1 MPSPKDQFVQAYG
14 PVAQRAG
21 AQLGISPDVLLT
33 QWGLET
39 GWGKSVI
46 PGTNNLGN
54 IKDFSGGGVRAR
66 DNATGSNDAY
76 RAYATP
82 NAFAD
87 DYAALIRRRYPD
99 AIGAGSDVGR
109 FAAALKRGGYA
120 EDPRYVSKM
129 ATTYGALTGAPVA
142 AYGLPDESPRG
153 ASALNVADD
162 DMGSVYGIDPNMM
175 GGGAAARVSMAPGAI
190 SKPLLDQQA
199 ALDHTAA
206 PQGATAQQT
215 SVPDWGS
222 WVDSYVKSIVK
233 NA

>member
-1 MPSPKDQFVQAYG
+1 MGSPKDQFVQAYG
-14 PVAQRAG
+14 AVAQRAG

-39 GWGKSVI
+39 GWGKSVV

-87 DYAALIRRRYPD
+87 DYADLIRRRYP
-99 AIGAGSDVGR
+99 GAVGSGDDVAR
-109 FAAALKRGGYA
+109 FATALKRGGYA

-142 AYGLPDESPRG
+142 AYGLPDGSARN
-153 ASALNVADD
+153 ASAPSLEADD
-162 DMGSVYGIDPNMM
+162 TGALYGIDPSMA
-175 GGGAAARVSMAPGAI
+175 GGGAATRVSMAPGAI

-199 ALDHTAA
+199 AVDHTSA
-206 PQGATAQQT
+206 PQGAATQQAT
-215 SVPDWGS
+215 VPDWGS

>member
-1 MPSPKDQFVQAYG
+1 MGSPKDQFVRTYG
-14 PVAQRAG
+14 AVAQRAG
-21 AQLGISPDVLLT
+21 EQLGVAPNVLLT

-87 DYAALIRRRYPD
+87 DYAAMIQRRYPN
-99 AIGAGSDVGR
+99 AVGAGGDVGR
-109 FAAALKRGGYA
+109 FATALKQGGYA

-129 ATTYGALTGAPVA
+129 ATTYGALTGTPVA
-142 AYGLPDESPRG
+142 ASGISDGAARG
-153 ASALNVADD
+153 AAGADD
-162 DMGSVYGIDPNMM
+162 DMASMYGIDPNMM
-175 GGGAAARVSMAPGAI
+175 GGAAATRVSMAPGSI
-190 SKPLLDQQA
+190 SKPLLDQQT
-199 ALDHTAA
+199 ALDRTAS

-215 SVPDWGS
+215 TVPDWGS